1 MIPTAARGTDQA
13 KVRAALDTDLPVW
26 VGQQVAFHVDLLSPT
41 FFSGTPAFDVP
52 NVPGAVLMKVDE
64 RPTLSTEQIDG
75 VTYSIQRHAFVLFP
89 QRAGTLVVPAFQA
102 RFAVA
107 PAYGQPPAAQ
117 NLMLDPLRVEAKMP
131 PGAEGVSML
140 ISTTGLIVDD
150 QWSPALSNDRTANLK
165 VGDALTRTLKR
176 RVAGVPGMVLP
187 PISFGSYDG
196 LGVYPKP
203 PVVEDATQR
212 GDFTGQRIDTV
223 TYMCETVGTY
233 HLSALS
239 IPWFDVDDEQLKR
252 VELPAV
258 TLEVVEN
265 PSLAVGS
272 PMPPAPQPQ
281 PTANLGWWIG
291 GLVVVLCIA
300 AWLFRRFYRSFAT
313 RLSAWRSRRTER
325 EAAYFARLKTACQSG
340 DAAMAYDALTHWID
354 RMYDGEGVP
363 TIEHFVHDTED
374 AELRDQTD
382 QLERQLFA
390 APEAPHTA
398 WSGQVLY
405 QRLVAV
411 RQQMHRRTTRDNRQA
426 QYALPPLNPSALRA
440 SATHSGT
447 SRVFMIGQVKD
458 LQDEMG

>member
-1 MIPTAARGTDQA
+1 MMPTVARGTDQA
-13 KVRAALDTDLPVW
+13 KVRAALETDLPVW

-89 QRAGTLVVPAFQA
+89 QRAGTLVVPAFQT

-107 PAYGQPPAAQ
+107 PAYGKPPVAQ
-117 NLMLDPLRVEAKMP
+117 SLMLDPLRVEVRMP
-131 PGAEGVSML
+131 PGAENLSML
-140 ISTTGLIVDD
+140 ISTTDLMVDD
-150 QWSPALSNDRTANLK
+150 QWSPALSDARTTNLK

-187 PISFGSYDG
+187 PVAFESYDG

-223 TYMCETVGTY
+223 TYICETVGTY
-233 HLSALS
+233 RLPALS

-258 TLEVVEN
+258 TLEVVAN
-265 PSLAVGS
+265 PKLAVGS
-272 PMPPAPQPQ
+272 PMPRAPQPQ
-281 PTANLGWWIG
+281 PTANLWWIG
-291 GLVVVLCIA
+291 GLVVVICITV
-300 AWLFRRFYRSFAT
+300 WLFRHFYRPFAM
-313 RLSAWRSRRTER
+313 RLSAWRSHRAER
-325 EAAYFARLKTACQSG
+325 EAAYFARLKTACQSREPT
-340 DAAMAYDALTHWID
+340 MVYDALTRWID
-354 RMYDGEGVP
+354 RLYDGEGVP
-363 TIEHFVHDTED
+363 TIEQFVHDAED
-374 AELRDQTD
+374 AELRDQKE

-390 APEAPHTA
+390 APATPHAA
-398 WSGQVLY
+398 WSGQVFY
-405 QRLVAV
+405 QRLAAV
-411 RQQMHRRTTRDNRQA
+411 RQQMHRRTTRCNRQA
-426 QYALPPLNPSALRA
+426 QYALPPLNPS
-440 SATHSGT
+440 
-447 SRVFMIGQVKD
+447 V
-458 LQDEMG
+458 DEPVGEIL